1 MSDLFEKSEKLS
13 EYIKNNNKPMDFN
26 QNGANKKKTRF
37 NKELPSTDFST
48 EKELVIVVDNSNI
61 DLNEKP
67 KTIPKKANFN
77 KSFKITPTIPNTKG
91 CETTTDI
98 GKDKFLKPSK
108 EFLGKKI
115 KNFSFENSINKN
127 SQSNMKGYPLF
138 QKINCVRKK
147 EALSQSDNK
156 IGNKQTNANNLC
168 DNNNSRDSLNYNLNY
183 IKINI
188 NETELL
194 HQTIEYKNSTSIY
207 CYQDIMKRKRM
218 LNDLYFIK

>member
-1 MSDLFEKSEKLS
+1 MSDSLEKSEKLS
-13 EYIKNNNKPMDFN
+13 EYIKNNSKTMDFN
-26 QNGANKKKTRF
+26 QNSANKKKARI

-48 EKELVIVVDNSNI
+48 EKELVIVVDNSDI
-61 DLNEKP
+61 DLYEEP
-67 KTIPKKANFN
+67 KTIPKNSNFN
-77 KSFKITPTIPNTKG
+77 KSFNITPTFQKTMG
-91 CETTTDI
+91 GETTTHI

-115 KNFSFENSINKN
+115 KNFSNENNINKN
-127 SQSNMKGYPLF
+127 PLSRIKGYTLLP
-138 QKINCVRKK
+138 KINCVQKK
-147 EALSQSDNK
+147 EAVSQSDNK
-156 IGNKQTNANNLC
+156 IGNKLTNVNNIY
-168 DNNNSRDSLNYNLNY
+168 DNNNSKNSVNYDLYN

-207 CYQDIMKRKRM
+207 GYQDVMKRKRM